1 MQEQNEFV
9 EHYPSLSNVSIS
21 IIQKHAIKYLA
32 IKKNDPGLY
41 FHTQKLQAIEVLVEE
56 LR

>member
-41 FHTQKLQAIEVLVEE
+41 FHTQKLQAIEVLVE
-56 LR
+56 